1 MSDLKRC
8 DWAVIL
14 ARGQSQRMGRPK
26 GLCRLPGDDD
36 PFLVRIARLYG
47 TAGLP
52 VAVVTTGQLRRLYEP
67 AVTSGAVQRWIER
80 APGAGTAASAGAAL
94 AELAGTA
101 SHLWLHPVDLPEV
114 RAASLHTL
122 RARSQAEPNALLVA
136 GYGDRP
142 GHPVVM
148 PVASF
153 QVLADPDLPGRMC
166 DRLREVCDASVR
178 GDRREWIVRCLVAL
192 DDPGVVADYD
202 DPADLTMRTV
212 DQPSTPSKEDP

>member
-1 MSDLKRC
+1 MSDLRRC

-14 ARGQSQRMGRPK
+14 ARGESQRMGRPK
-26 GLCRLPGDDD
+26 GLCRLPDDDD

-52 VAVVTTGQLRRLYEP
+52 VAVVTTGRLRRLYEP

-94 AELAGTA
+94 AVLAGTA

-136 GYGDRP
+136 CYGDRP

-166 DRLREVCDASVR
+166 DRLREVCDAS
-178 GDRREWIVRCLVAL
+178 GDRRERIVRRLVAL

-202 DPADLTMRTV
+202 DPADLLTRTD
-212 DQPSTPSKEDP
+212 DQPSTPPKEEP